1 LQGKTNS
8 AKKSSSCMGKE
19 SEDEDSSD
27 DEKLDVINSEY
38 LTGITHIKIKVDCF
52 ESLFDLPFRG
62 SRFSCKE

>member
-1 LQGKTNS
+1 
-8 AKKSSSCMGKE
+8 MGKE